1 MTTALLRV
9 EDARA
14 HPQGELFFMKGEP
27 GHYEAVVYN
36 TIGLN
41 RCPVELFEA
50 IDVEALRAETDSA
63 LVWKNPRR
71 FWMMDHLSFELAGEP
86 AEFQGLAF
94 NCVAKMHMPA
104 AFDPAQGQ
112 SGMAYTPLQIGRVS
126 IYEYVAGHEAYLL
139 RSPDGITWVLQ
150 TYTNHIDGSLGEADL
165 PRLGERLHLPEGW
178 AFRARTLDRDL
189 VLDTAGLAHI
199 VPDDL
204 ENMYQGCTPD
214 VANYDPWE

>member
-1 MTTALLRV
+1 MTTTLLRV

-41 RCPVELFEA
+41 RCPVEL
-50 IDVEALRAETDSA
+50 
-63 LVWKNPRR
+63 
-71 FWMMDHLSFELAGEP
+71 
-86 AEFQGLAF
+86 
-94 NCVAKMHMPA
+94 
-104 AFDPAQGQ
+104 
-112 SGMAYTPLQIGRVS
+112 
-126 IYEYVAGHEAYLL
+126 
-139 RSPDGITWVLQ
+139 
-150 TYTNHIDGSLGEADL
+150 

-189 VLDTAGLAHI
+189 VLDTVGLAHI
-199 VPDDL
+199 VPDEL

-214 VANYDPWE
+214 VANDDPWE

>member
-1 MTTALLRV
+1 MTTTLLRV

-50 IDVEALRAETDSA
+50 IDVDVLRTQ
-63 LVWKNPRR
+63 
-71 FWMMDHLSFELAGEP
+71 GEP
-86 AEFQGLAF
+86 
-94 NCVAKMHMPA
+94 
-104 AFDPAQGQ
+104 
-112 SGMAYTPLQIGRVS
+112 
-126 IYEYVAGHEAYLL
+126 
-139 RSPDGITWVLQ
+139 
-150 TYTNHIDGSLGEADL
+150 DL

-189 VLDTAGLAHI
+189 VLDTVGLAHI
-199 VPDDL
+199 VPDEL

-214 VANYDPWE
+214 VASYDPWE